1 MYRLFCNGKDIT
13 NFISNLTTTDNVDS
27 LSVEMSFSVVKN
39 PKDKYLTGI
48 APVINCGDKILFKND
63 NAEIFRGIVLSV
75 GFDGSIKAN
84 DYGFYLNKSEIILQC
99 NKTSATNAI
108 NMMCNKTGIPVG
120 NIVSIPTIIDK
131 NYIGTTPSEILK
143 DILEQATAEQGKNYL
158 FKVEEGKLNVY
169 HYPTKPITAVY
180 KQVSGD
186 SFDIT
191 WLLGDVSGSKNIEE
205 LKNSVKV
212 ISNEND
218 VVKNLAE
225 ATASASIGKYGFL
238 QKVETITAEN
248 TQNPNSVA
256 KSKLRELN
264 VISEDYSV
272 GNILGSDLVKSGVML
287 QFNSPAYGLAG
298 YFIATDV
305 THNYGATHTMSLGI
319 KRVVSA

>member
-1 MYRLFCNGKDIT
+1 MHRLFCNGTEIT
-13 NFISNLTTTDNVDS
+13 NFISNLTTADNIDS

-39 PKDKYLTGI
+39 PKDKYLTGV

-99 NKTSATNAI
+99 NKTSATNAVK
-108 NMMCNKTGIPVG
+108 MLCNKAGIPMG
-120 NIVSIPTIIDK
+120 NVVSIPTIIDK
-131 NYIGTTPSEILK
+131 NYIGTAPSEILR

-158 FKVEEGKLNVY
+158 FKVEEGKLNIY
-169 HYPTKPITAVY
+169 NYPTKPITAIH
-180 KQVSGD
+180 QQTSGN

-191 WLLGDVSGSKNIEE
+191 WLLGDVGGSKSMEE

-225 ATASASIGKYGFL
+225 ATDSTSIGKYGLL
-238 QKVETITAEN
+238 QKVETLTSEN

-256 KSKLRELN
+256 KTKLRELN
-264 VISEDYSV
+264 VISEDYSI
-272 GNILGSDLVKSGVML
+272 GNVLGSDLVKSGVML
-287 QFNSPAYGLAG
+287 QFNSPAYGIAG